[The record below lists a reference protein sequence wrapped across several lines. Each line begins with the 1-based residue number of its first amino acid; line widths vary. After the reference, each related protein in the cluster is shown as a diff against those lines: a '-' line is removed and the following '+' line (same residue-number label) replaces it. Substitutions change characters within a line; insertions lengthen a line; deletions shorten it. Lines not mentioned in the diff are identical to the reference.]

1 MKKKEETQE
10 ILDNLMTL
18 INYHSQDEI
27 FGKILES
34 VEKVNF
40 RELADITDE
49 SKKLEQKHY
58 IVLVTQIVLE
68 KAEKLGYRL
77 AQNNGV
83 TYIFNGNYWVSIH
96 ESKLET
102 LLGEC
107 AKKMGVELIDSK
119 YFRFRESLLS
129 QFFSSAYFA
138 KPESSQDKV
147 LINLR
152 NGTFEVSIDKQGL
165 RPFKDKDFLRYQL
178 PFSYDTKATAPLFE
192 KYLKRVLPEKELQ
205 DILAEYIGYVFI
217 KNLKLE
223 KVLLLFGSGANGK
236 SVFFEIVN
244 AILGRENVSN
254 FSLTSLNNET
264 YRSNLEDKLLNYGS
278 EIKGSLE
285 SDIFKQLAS
294 GEPIGAKRLYKDPFT
309 MFDYAK
315 LMFNANEL
323 PKDVEHNEAYFRRF
337 LIVPFLVTI
346 PQEERDPELPKKII
360 ANELSGVF
368 NWVLAGLNR
377 VLEKKGF
384 TNSKTSQSFLEKYKN
399 ESDTVFMFL
408 EEQDYKPCYDGN
420 SKGLAELYGEYKAY
434 CQAFG
439 YFPNNIKNFGIRLES
454 NKLQIVRKTNGKFV
468 NVSKTPIF

>member
-1 MKKKEETQE
+1 MEVENQE
-10 ILDNLMTL
+10 ILEDLTIL
-18 INYHSQDEI
+18 INQHSQEQI
-27 FGKILES
+27 FDKILNT
-34 VEKVNF
+34 VTKLDF
-40 RELADITDE
+40 RKLADITDE

-58 IVLVTQIVLE
+58 IVLVTENVL
-68 KAEKLGYRL
+68 KNAQSLGYRL

-83 TYIFNGNYWVSIH
+83 TYIFNGNYWVSIP
-96 ESKLET
+96 ESKLEI

-107 AKKMGVELIDSK
+107 ALKMGVDVIESK
-119 YFRFRESLLS
+119 FFRFRESLLS
-129 QFFSSAYFA
+129 QFFSSASFT
-138 KPESSQDKV
+138 KPASSQDRV

-152 NGTFEVSIDKQGL
+152 NGTFEVSLEKQGL

-236 SVFFEIVN
+236 SVFFEIIN

-337 LIVPFLVTI
+337 LIVPFVVTI

-368 NWVLAGLNR
+368 NWVLSGLNR

-420 SKGLAELYGEYKAY
+420 GKGLAELYGEYKAY
-434 CQAFG
+434 CHAFG

-454 NKLQIVRKTNGKFV
+454 NKLQIVRKTSGKFV
-468 NVSKTPIF
+468 NVVKTPIF